1 MNAAL
6 HPSLAAAPTT
16 PGFVRMFAPG
26 KLTLGLFFPIAAYE
40 GDMPSLEGQSTLAT
54 AADEGGFAAL
64 WTRDVPLRDPSFGD
78 LGQVLDPW
86 VWMTYMLPYVKQA
99 ALATGS
105 LILPLRHP
113 VHTAKAAAS
122 LDLLSGGRLVMGVAS
137 GDRPVEFPAFGVD
150 PNTRGERFRETFAYL
165 ETLLGES
172 LPRIHSPLGELAG
185 ADLVP
190 KPGHGRL
197 PIGVTGGSQ
206 QSPDWIATHADFWL
220 TYPRAPQVQAQ
231 VLGDWRAAVER
242 TGAAFQKPVAQSLYI
257 DLAADPDE
265 APRPIHL
272 GFRLGRNRL
281 IELLRMLSQVGVN
294 HVAFVLKFSRRPV
307 AEVLDELTREVVP
320 LFPAHRSSIATPPT
334 APHKELFA

>member
-1 MNAAL
+1 
-6 HPSLAAAPTT
+6 
-16 PGFVRMFAPG
+16 MFAPG

-40 GDMPSLEGQSTLAT
+40 GDMPLLEGQTTLAA

-78 LGQVLDPW
+78 LGQMLDPW

-122 LDLLSGGRLVMGVAS
+122 LDLLSGGRLVTGVAS

-150 PNTRGERFRETFAYL
+150 LSTRGERFRETFGYL

-172 LPRIHSPLGELAG
+172 FPRIHSSLGELVG

-197 PIGVTGGSQ
+197 PIGVTGSSQ
-206 QSPDWIATHADFWL
+206 QSPDWIAANADFWL
-220 TYPRAPQVQAQ
+220 TYPRAPQAQAQ
-231 VLGDWRAAVER
+231 VLGDWRAAVGR
-242 TGAAFQKPVAQSLYI
+242 AGAAFQKPVAQSLYV

-265 APRPIHL
+265 PPRPIHL

-281 IELLRMLSQVGVN
+281 IELLRMFSQMGVN

-307 AEVLDELTREVVP
+307 TEVVDELAREVVP
-320 LFPAHRSSIATPPT
+320 LFPAHHSSSHCPS
-334 APHKELFA
+334 

>member
-1 MNAAL
+1 
-6 HPSLAAAPTT
+6 
-16 PGFVRMFAPG
+16 MFAPG

-40 GDMPSLEGQSTLAT
+40 GDMPLLEGQTALAT
-54 AADEGGFAAL
+54 AADKGGFAAL

-122 LDLLSGGRLVMGVAS
+122 LDLLSGGRLVTGVAS

-150 PNTRGERFRETFAYL
+150 RNTRGERFRETFGYL

-172 LPRIHSPLGELAG
+172 FPRIHSSLGELAG
-185 ADLVP
+185 ADLMP

-197 PIGVTGGSQ
+197 PIGVTGSSQ
-206 QSPDWIATHADFWL
+206 QSPDWIATNADFWL
-220 TYPRAPQVQAQ
+220 TYPRAPQAQAQ
-231 VLGDWRAAVER
+231 VLGDWRAAVSR
-242 TGAAFQKPVAQSLYI
+242 AGAAFQKPVAQSLYV
-257 DLAADPDE
+257 DLAGDPDE
-265 APRPIHL
+265 PPQPIHL

-281 IELLRMLSQVGVN
+281 IELLRLFSQMGVN

-307 AEVLDELTREVVP
+307 SEVVDELAREVVP
-320 LFPAHRSSIATPPT
+320 LFPAHNNSSHWHT
-334 APHKELFA
+334 